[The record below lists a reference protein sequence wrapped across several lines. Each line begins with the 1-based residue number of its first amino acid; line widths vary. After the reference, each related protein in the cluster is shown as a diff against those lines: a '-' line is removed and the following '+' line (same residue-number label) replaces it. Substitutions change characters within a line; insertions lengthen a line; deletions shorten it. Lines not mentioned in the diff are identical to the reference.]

1 MGRSIGGNIGEL
13 EELVLL
19 VAGTLYGDAYSV
31 NIRNFIIDETG
42 RKVNI
47 SAVHEVLK
55 RLEQKGFLRSE
66 VGGATEE
73 RGGRRKKL
81 FFLTAEGKQAI
92 DASRALRDGL
102 HNRIPNVRFSFLG
115 LS

>member
-1 MGRSIGGNIGEL
+1 MGNSKGNNLGEF

-19 VAGTLYGDAYSV
+19 VVGTLHNDAYSV
-31 NIRNFIIDETG
+31 AVRNYITNDLK

-55 RLEQKGFLRSE
+55 RLERKQLLTSHMGD
-66 VGGATEE
+66 ATEE

-81 FFLTAEGKQAI
+81 YTLTTEGKTI
-92 DASRALRDGL
+92 LIALKEQRDRLFGS
-102 HNRIPNVRFSFLG
+102 IPGLG
-115 LS
+115 LSTSGI